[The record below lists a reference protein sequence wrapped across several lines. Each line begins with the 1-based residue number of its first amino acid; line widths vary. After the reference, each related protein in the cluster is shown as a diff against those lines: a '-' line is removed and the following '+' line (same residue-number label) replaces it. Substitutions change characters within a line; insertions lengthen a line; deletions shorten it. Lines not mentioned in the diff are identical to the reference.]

1 MYGSTTPKLTERDT
15 DCGRW
20 MLLYPS
26 GMMIHLMCFPLL
38 WSSILVGDVEMKS
51 ERTLS
56 FLTRFGLWR
65 GGERKF
71 KRSWKSTHHLFVLD
85 SSEVLHERCREA
97 GPARADALSRE
108 RHNQSGLI
116 RLDSTRLTRLDS
128 LDSDKKSRVTHSTR
142 VELVEGQGPRA
153 PAAARAAARGGGG

>member
-26 GMMIHLMCFPLL
+26 GMMIYLMCFFT
-38 WSSILVGDVEMKS
+38 LVLDLGWNVKIKS

-65 GGERKF
+65 GGEGKF
-71 KRSWKSTHHLFVLD
+71 KRSWESTHHLFVLD

-97 GPARADALSRE
+97 GPARADAL